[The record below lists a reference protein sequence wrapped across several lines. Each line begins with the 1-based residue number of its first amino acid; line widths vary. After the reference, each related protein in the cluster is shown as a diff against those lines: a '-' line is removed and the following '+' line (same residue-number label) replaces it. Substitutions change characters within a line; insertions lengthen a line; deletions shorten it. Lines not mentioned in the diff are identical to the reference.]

1 MLKGGSQV
9 SYRELLYPSS
19 CGAIVAVLVIS
30 GLFILSGGS
39 FGHPA
44 ASMALDYNIDNSTL
58 AVSITHNTPTPNYHY
73 IETVEVSKNGAV
85 YSTNTYTSQPTQGT
99 FTYYYTVPAVDGDV
113 LSVRTVC
120 NLAGEMTEEMT
131 VTGPRQDMRIEVSPS
146 ITGIEEGQTRD
157 FTINAY
163 SGTETV
169 DGVSFRFEISHGSVS
184 EVEALGLG
192 GYQFTYEAP
201 EVETDV
207 TETMTITGSRNGYND
222 SSASLSFTISDSD
235 IPDDRIR
242 ISLMPQTKQVASG
255 AEVSFIV
262 SLSVQDGPV
271 TGAQVSV
278 EARIGSVGAVTEK
291 GGGDY
296 EFTYTAP
303 VLDSDDEERITIDA
317 SRDPYE
323 KNDARYEFD
332 VLASTKDATLD
343 GVIGGSE
350 YEYKATA
357 ADGDLEIHWRI
368 EGENIRM
375 AIRGRTTGWISIGLE
390 PTTLMKDA
398 DMIIGWVDG
407 SGAAHILDCF
417 SQGNYG
423 PHPPDTEIGGTD
435 DILEFGGSQ
444 SGGWTVIEFTRKLVT
459 GDRYDKPIDPQGVL
473 KLIWA
478 LGDEDDHTSQHAAAQ
493 ARRGYLEIDLATGD
507 SSERKAPVLWP
518 VHAIFMTGGLV
529 LMAASTIILYT
540 SRKTKWWLKAHKGAG
555 VAGAISTVIG
565 LAVGIYMVGR
575 AGSGHLGTLHSILG
589 GITAV
594 MLLSSPALGFIHFKF
609 IRRTR
614 NLRPVH
620 IWLSR
625 IALLLMF
632 IVIVM
637 GLFLIGI
644 FD

>member
-1 MLKGGSQV
+1 MSDKVVIHRITFAGILA
-9 SYRELLYPSS
+9 LL
-19 CGAIVAVLVIS
+19 LVYASILAS
-30 GLFILSGGS
+30 GQASA
-39 FGHPA
+39 HPA
-44 ASMALDYNIDNSTL
+44 ASISLQYNLDNSTL
-58 AVSITHNTPTPNYHY
+58 MVSLTHNTPTPNYHY
-73 IETVEVSKNGAV
+73 IETVEISKNDIV
-85 YSTNTYTSQPTQGT
+85 HSTNTYTSQPSQSS
-99 FTYYYTVPAVDGDV
+99 FSYYYQVPAVDGDV

-120 NLAGEMTEEMT
+120 NVAGEVTEQMTIS
-131 VTGPRQDMRIEVSPS
+131 GPRMDMRIEVSPS

-163 SGTETV
+163 SGNETV

-207 TETMTITGSRNGYND
+207 TETMTITGSRNGYYD
-222 SSASLSFTISDSD
+222 SSASLSFTIYDTD
-235 IPDDRIR
+235 FPDDRIR
-242 ISLMPQTKQVASG
+242 ISLLPETTQVASG
-255 AEVSFIV
+255 TEISFTV
-262 SLSVQDGPV
+262 SLSVQSGPV

-278 EARIGSVGAVTEK
+278 EAKIGNVGAVTEK

-303 VLDSDDEERITIDA
+303 VLDIGDEERITIDA

-323 KNDARYEFD
+323 KNDARYDFD
-332 VLASTKDATLD
+332 VLASPKDAILD
-343 GVIGGSE
+343 GVIGSGE
-350 YEYKATA
+350 YEHKATA

-368 EGENIRM
+368 EGDTIRM
-375 AIRGRTTGWISIGLE
+375 AMRGRTTGWISIGLE

-398 DMIIGWVDG
+398 DMIIGWVDD
-407 SGAAHILDCF
+407 SGGPHILDCF
-417 SQGNYG
+417 SQGNFG

-435 DILEFGGSQ
+435 DILDFGGSE
-444 SGGWTVIEFTRKLVT
+444 SGGWTVIEFTRKLNT
-459 GDRYDKPIDPQGVL
+459 GDRFDKPIDPQGVL

-478 LGDEDDHTSQHAAAQ
+478 LGDDDDHTSQHAAGQ
-493 ARRGYLEIDLATGD
+493 AKRGYLEIDMATGD
-507 SSERKAPVLWP
+507 SAERKAPVLWP
-518 VHAIFMTGGLV
+518 IHAIFMTGGLI

-540 SRKTKWWLKAHKGAG
+540 SKKTKWWLKAHKGAG

-575 AGSGHLGTLHSILG
+575 AGSGHFGTLHSILG
-589 GITAV
+589 AITAL
-594 MLLSSPALGFIHFKF
+594 MLLSSPALGVLHFTL
-609 IRRTR
+609 IRKTR

-625 IALLLMF
+625 VALLLMVV
-632 IVIVM
+632 VIVM
-637 GLFLIGI
+637 GLFLVGI
-644 FD
+644 FG